1 MKLSEKVNRCNLSP
15 IRKFYPLMQ
24 KARARGIQIIPLNI
38 GQPDIETPR
47 GFFEAITS
55 YQQKVLDYAPSPGI
69 PCMIEAI
76 QTYYGKLDVHFDAS
90 EIIVTT
96 GGSEA
101 LSMALSCILDEGDE
115 VLVAEPFYPN
125 YRTFVNMAGGRISP
139 IPTTPEEGYHFASRE
154 KIVPRITEKT
164 RALMLSN
171 PGNPTG
177 TILTQDEIR
186 LVADIAKE
194 YGLYLI
200 CDEVYREFI
209 YEGELLTA
217 AHIPGIEENLIIIDS
232 VSKRF
237 SACGARIGALIS
249 RNKEF
254 MQAAMKLAQAR
265 LSVATVEQYGAAAL
279 YSVPDTYFE
288 AVREEYR
295 RRRDVCYA
303 GLTAIPGIVV
313 AEPKGAFYMMAKL
326 PVDNAEK
333 FQTFLLEEF
342 EDNNQTVTF
351 APGNGFYA
359 TPGAGEQEIRVAYVL
374 QSEDLQRALELLKL
388 AIEKYQAKYM

>member
-24 KARARGIQIIPLNI
+24 QARARGIQIIPLNI

-76 QTYYGKLDVHFDAS
+76 QNYYSKLDVHFDTAD
-90 EIIVTT
+90 IIVTT

-125 YRTFVNMAGGRISP
+125 YRTFVNMAGGRICP

-164 RALMLSN
+164 RALMPSN

-177 TILTQDEIR
+177 TILTQEELQ

-194 YGLYLI
+194 HNLYLI

-254 MQAAMKLAQAR
+254 MQAAMKIAQAR

-288 AVREEYR
+288 SVREEYR

-333 FQTFLLEEF
+333 FQTYLLEEF
-342 EDNNQTVTF
+342 EDNKQTVTF
-351 APGNGFYA
+351 APGSGFYA
-359 TPGAGEQEIRVAYVL
+359 TAGAGEQEIRVAYVL
-374 QSEDLQRALELLKL
+374 QSEDLKRALELLRI

>member
-101 LSMALSCILDEGDE
+101 LSMALSCILDEDDE

>member
-1 MKLSEKVNRCNLSP
+1 MKLSEKINRCGLSP

-24 KARARGIQIIPLNI
+24 QARAKGIEIIPLNI

-47 GFFEAITS
+47 GFFTAISS
-55 YQQKVLDYAPSPGI
+55 YQKKVLDYAPSPGI

-76 QTYYGKLDVHFDAS
+76 QRYYDRLDVHFDTAD
-90 EIIVTT
+90 IIVTT

-125 YRTFVNMAGGRISP
+125 YRTFVNMAGGRICP

-177 TILTQDEIR
+177 TILTQEELQ

-194 YGLYLI
+194 HNLYLI

-254 MQAAMKLAQAR
+254 MQAAMKIAQAR
-265 LSVATVEQYGAAAL
+265 LSVATVEQYGAAEL
-279 YSVPDTYFE
+279 YNVPETYFDS
-288 AVREEYR
+288 VREEYR

-303 GLTAIPGIVV
+303 GLTSIPGVIV

-326 PVDNAEK
+326 PVDSAEK

-342 EDNNQTVTF
+342 EDNKQTVTF
-351 APGNGFYA
+351 APGSGFYG

-388 AIEKYQAKYM
+388 ALEQYRAKYM